1 MSYVTAVLGFF
12 SGFFKTFGRI
22 LDMLNTKKN
31 VEHGRV
37 LEQADL
43 AKREAELNRKETEV
57 LIEKRTKDDVA
68 KKLES
73 GTF

>member
-12 SGFFKTFGRI
+12 AGFFKAFGRI
-22 LDMLNTKKN
+22 LDMLKTKKN

-43 AKREAELNRKETEV
+43 AKRENELLRKETEV
-57 LIEKRTKDDVA
+57 LTESRKKDDVV